1 MAGDLDDFLIP
12 GRKPLAKAVGV
23 LGFDLDLI
31 PAALYLKI
39 FNLFKSLQLVNISH
53 ATLGLRG

>member
-1 MAGDLDDFLIP
+1 MVGNLDYSLIP

-23 LGFDLDLI
+23 TGFDLDLI

-53 ATLGLRG
+53 ATLGPHG